1 MAQQTTVNPMQSIR
15 INKVVVNIGTGS
27 EERHAEAA
35 KRLLELMTGM
45 KPSEEISKRRA
56 PAFKITKG
64 QVIGAFVTL
73 RGKKSTDLL
82 KRLFDAVDNRIKESS
97 VTQNSLSFGIKEYID
112 IRGIKYDPAIGMLGM
127 NVNVAFNRRGARVR
141 LRKRMASR
149 LPAKHGAV
157 DRDLIKEYV
166 KREFGVEVS

>member
-1 MAQQTTVNPMQSIR
+1 MDSANTMKAIR

-27 EERHAEAA
+27 EEKHAEAA

-45 KPSEEISKRRA
+45 KPAEEMSKRRA

-73 RGKKSTDLL
+73 RGQKAGELL
-82 KRLFDAVDNRIKESS
+82 KRLFDAVDDRVKDSS
-97 VTQNSLSFGIKEYID
+97 ITQNSLSFGVKEYID

-127 NVNVAFNRRGARVR
+127 NVNVSFSRKGARVR
-141 LRKRMASR
+141 ERKRKASHMPER
-149 LPAKHGAV
+149 HGIV
-157 DRDLIKEYV
+157 GKDLIKDFVKKEYN
-166 KREFGVEVS
+166 VEVA